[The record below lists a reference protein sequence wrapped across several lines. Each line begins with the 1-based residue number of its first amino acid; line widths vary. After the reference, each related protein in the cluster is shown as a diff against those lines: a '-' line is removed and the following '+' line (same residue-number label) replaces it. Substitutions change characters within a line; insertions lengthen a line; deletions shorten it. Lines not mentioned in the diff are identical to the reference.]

1 MAFVT
6 NSLNFPNLTNKSTP
20 VSGDILLIAD
30 SAAANALKQITIG
43 TLPFAPV
50 AGALIVNI
58 TASTQQLA
66 KDTVYFVNYTGGQC
80 VLTLPTAVNSTQ
92 GDFIIIIGGES
103 NTANYQIAQN
113 ALQQIRSLNQLTTA
127 GVGGTLTSTT
137 AFDWC
142 ILRCDAFTGGLTWA
156 VQTYGNFTGV

>member
-6 NSLNFPNLTNKSTP
+6 NSLNFPNLTVKSTP

-30 SAAANALKQITIG
+30 SAASNALKQITIG

-50 AGALIVNI
+50 AGAAIVNVT
-58 TASTQQLA
+58 TATQQLV

-80 VLTLPTAVNSTQ
+80 VLTLPTAVNSVQ

-127 GVGGTLTSTT
+127 GITGTLTSTT

-142 ILRCDAFTGGLTWA
+142 ILRCDALTGGLTWA
-156 VQTYGNFTGV
+156 VQTYGNFTGA